1 MALTLLATNNA
12 ESTLASAISA
22 TDTSLIVSAG
32 TGAEFPDAVAGESYF
47 KLTLT
52 DAATGSQVEIV
63 NVTAKAGDIFTIE
76 RAQEGTLA
84 RAWAA
89 NDMVANMM
97 TADTLN
103 IIAQYSQQ
111 AAASAAQA
119 EEYANNASDYAQNKF
134 TFYKTSSDPDGTIA
148 GLAATTDGQSFWVA
162 QGPDALSAAWQYQ
175 NKAGVAVL
183 QAKQPGTAAITGTIR
198 EFPTLAA
205 AQADA
210 DAGNIPT
217 GSTAYYRS
225 ADDATLA
232 IEVINTLGTLQ
243 PTGRKMP
250 SAMPMGYQSATAVSS
265 GAANAIAITIPGLLV
280 DGSLIYFLSPILNTS
295 SVNVTVTDAKGN
307 SVIRAVQKQ
316 NNAPLVGS
324 ELLLNQPVLMEFRTG
339 TANNFVLVA
348 SGPVAAELASRISTL
363 ELNSVA
369 LLSGVANTGDAYSGT
384 ASAIPGIVASDRVF
398 IFTPSA
404 TNTTRTPTLS
414 VNGGTARQIKQ
425 NNGTNVA
432 AGDLIAGYTYLVKFN
447 FASADFRMLTYPA
460 DRSRVLNGYSK
471 ATVTSDATSPNSVAL
486 TIPGLLGDGTQL
498 TFEPVAA
505 NTGAMTLVITDM
517 YGNTVTRNLFKGA
530 NTALTGGEL
539 RAAMPATVQYRGSP
553 QNNFKLLYAGDPTTD
568 IQSLSKDVTTLKG
581 ALTDPYAALADKL
594 VGTGASSDQSPFGTI
609 TWSAGVK
616 TVTKRQIICT
626 SIGSSV
632 GVGAGSTGG
641 GVAGAPYAPNTL
653 FVNALKEELKQY
665 GQFDIIDDNQCIPTQ
680 AFQQFAA
687 QLANSPYSTSDFVLI
702 VGGMNDAP
710 VGNYNMGR
718 TFPGQQ
724 TTLESLVDLCLA
736 RGAIPIICTTPHHNV
751 EMPQTYPTIPG
762 GQPLSWPYRT
772 YNVGPTT
779 TYAFDSSL
787 KTITQGTFA
796 NPLYGGDI
804 LKPGYTL
811 HVASGANAGDYTIA
825 SISSDRTVI
834 TVVEPIPST
843 TSYATTITQTNLNS
857 IIEDI
862 LEPPPSTSFVTK
874 DWSGSGVKVLGD
886 VRFESV
892 NMMQRSV
899 ARQKNAFLADCE
911 KSFFKYGV
919 EVGGYS
925 SVYNVPAG
933 NYNHMNDNGYTV
945 TFDYTLKVAARK
957 IANLIFGDKYYSAA

>member
-1 MALTLLATNNA
+1 MLDKVVTSTEPTYIDRLGGEHYTVDGMKA
-12 ESTLASAISA
+12 EGDKVVEETRQN
-22 TDTSLIVSAG
+22 LIPLS
-32 TGAEFPDAVAGESYF
+32 
-47 KLTLT
+47 
-52 DAATGSQVEIV
+52 
-63 NVTAKAGDIFTIE
+63 
-76 RAQEGTLA
+76 R
-84 RAWAA
+84 
-89 NDMVANMM
+89 
-97 TADTLN
+97 
-103 IIAQYSQQ
+103 QYM
-111 AAASAAQA
+111 
-119 EEYANNASDYAQNKF
+119 
-134 TFYKTSSDPDGTIA
+134 
-148 GLAATTDGQSFWVA
+148 
-162 QGPDALSAAWQYQ
+162 
-175 NKAGVAVL
+175 
-183 QAKQPGTAAITGTIR
+183 
-198 EFPTLAA
+198 TLAA
-205 AQADA
+205 AQADIA
-210 DAGNIPT
+210 NIPE
-217 GSTAYYRS
+217 GSTTYYRS
-225 ADDATLA
+225 PDDSALA
-232 IEVINTLGTLQ
+232 IEVMNVGGTLQ

-250 SAMPMGYQSATAVSS
+250 SAIPMGYQSATAVSS
-265 GAANAIAITIPGLLV
+265 GAANTIAITIPGLLV
-280 DGSLIYFLSPILNTS
+280 DGSLIYFLSPILNTAAVS
-295 SVNVTVTDAKGN
+295 VTVTDARGN
-307 SVIRAVQKQ
+307 SVTRAIQKQ
-316 NNAPLVGS
+316 NNAALVGN
-324 ELLLNQPVLMEFRTG
+324 ELLLNQPALMEFRTG

-398 IFTPSA
+398 LFTPSA

-486 TIPGLLGDGTQL
+486 TIPGSLGDGTQL

-517 YGNTVTRNLFKGA
+517 YGNTVTRNLLKGA
-530 NTALTGGEL
+530 NTPLTGGEL
-539 RAAMPATVQYRGSP
+539 RASMPATVQYRGSP

-594 VGTGASSDQSPFGTI
+594 VGTGVSTDQAPFGTI

-710 VGNYNMGR
+710 VGNFNMGR
-718 TFPGQQ
+718 TLPGQR
-724 TTLESLVDLCLA
+724 TTLETLIDLCLA
-736 RGAIPIICTTPHHNV
+736 RGAIPIVCTTPHHNV
-751 EMPQTYPTIPG
+751 EMSQTYPTIPG
-762 GQPLSWPYRT
+762 GNPLFWPFRT
-772 YNVGPTT
+772 YSVVSTYVFDTT
-779 TYAFDSSL
+779 AN
-787 KTITQGTFA
+787 TIKGDHFA
-796 NPLYGGDI
+796 SPVYGGNI
-804 LKPGYTL
+804 
-811 HVASGANAGDYTIA
+811 
-825 SISSDRTVI
+825 
-834 TVVEPIPST
+834 
-843 TSYATTITQTNLNS
+843 
-857 IIEDI
+857 
-862 LEPPPSTSFVTK
+862 
-874 DWSGSGVKVLGD
+874 
-886 VRFESV
+886 
-892 NMMQRSV
+892 
-899 ARQKNAFLADCE
+899 
-911 KSFFKYGV
+911 
-919 EVGGYS
+919 
-925 SVYNVPAG
+925 
-933 NYNHMNDNGYTV
+933 
-945 TFDYTLKVAARK
+945 
-957 IANLIFGDKYYSAA
+957 

>member
-1 MALTLLATNNA
+1 MLDKVVTSTELTY
-12 ESTLASAISA
+12 
-22 TDTSLIVSAG
+22 TDRLGGEHYTIDGIKEEGDKVVEETRQNLIPLS
-32 TGAEFPDAVAGESYF
+32 
-47 KLTLT
+47 
-52 DAATGSQVEIV
+52 
-63 NVTAKAGDIFTIE
+63 
-76 RAQEGTLA
+76 R
-84 RAWAA
+84 
-89 NDMVANMM
+89 
-97 TADTLN
+97 
-103 IIAQYSQQ
+103 QYM
-111 AAASAAQA
+111 
-119 EEYANNASDYAQNKF
+119 
-134 TFYKTSSDPDGTIA
+134 
-148 GLAATTDGQSFWVA
+148 
-162 QGPDALSAAWQYQ
+162 
-175 NKAGVAVL
+175 
-183 QAKQPGTAAITGTIR
+183 
-198 EFPTLAA
+198 TLAA
-205 AQADA
+205 AQADIA
-210 DAGNIPT
+210 NIPE
-217 GSTAYYRS
+217 GSTTYYRS
-225 ADDATLA
+225 PDDSALA
-232 IEVINTLGTLQ
+232 IEVMNVGGTLQ

-265 GAANAIAITIPGLLV
+265 GAANTIAITIPGLLV
-280 DGSLIYFLSPILNTS
+280 DGSLIYFLSPILNTAAVS
-295 SVNVTVTDAKGN
+295 VTVTDARGN
-307 SVIRAVQKQ
+307 SVTRAIQKQ
-316 NNAPLVGS
+316 NNAALVGN
-324 ELLLNQPVLMEFRTG
+324 ELLLNQPALMEFRTG

-398 IFTPSA
+398 LFTPSA

-432 AGDLIAGYTYLVKFN
+432 AGDLVAGYTYLVKFN
-447 FASADFRMLTYPA
+447 YASADFRLLTYPA

-553 QNNFKLLYAGDPTTD
+553 QNNFKLLYAGDPTSD
-568 IQSLSKDVTTLKG
+568 ILNLKSDVTTLQG
-581 ALTDPYAALADKL
+581 AITDPYAALANKL
-594 VGTGASSDQSPFGTI
+594 VGSTASTDQSPHGSITWNAGNRTI
-609 TWSAGVK
+609 TK
-616 TVTKRQIICT
+616 TRIICT

-641 GVAGAPYAPNTL
+641 GVAGATYAPNTL
-653 FVNALKEELKQY
+653 FVNALKAELLQY
-665 GQFDIIDDNQCIPTQ
+665 GEFDIIDDNQCIPTQ

-718 TFPGQQ
+718 TKPGQES
-724 TTLESLVDLCLA
+724 TLRDLIDLCMA
-736 RGAIPIICTTPHHNV
+736 RGAIPIVCTTPHHNV

-762 GQPLSWPYRT
+762 GQPLTWPYRT

-779 TYAFDSSL
+779 TYVFDSSS

-804 LKPGYTL
+804 LKPGHTL

-862 LEPPPSTSFVTK
+862 LIPPPSLSFVTK
-874 DWSGSGVKVLGD
+874 DWTGNGVSVKGD
-886 VRFESV
+886 IRFSIIN
-892 NMMQRSV
+892 NMMRKV
-899 ARQKNAFLADCE
+899 ARQKSAFLADCE
-911 KSFFKYGV
+911 YSFFKYGV
-919 EVGGYS
+919 EAGGYS
-925 SVYNVPAG
+925 SVYNVAAG

-957 IANLIFGDKYYSAA
+957 IAALIFGEKYYSAS

>member
-1 MALTLLATNNA
+1 M
-12 ESTLASAISA
+12 
-22 TDTSLIVSAG
+22 
-32 TGAEFPDAVAGESYF
+32 PDAWDNMQSIDKFVNSSDETITTRTGEQ
-47 KLTLT
+47 LDTLH
-52 DAATGSQVEIV
+52 GV
-63 NVTAKAGDIFTIE
+63 NVKADNQLT
-76 RAQEGTLA
+76 Q
-84 RAWAA
+84 
-89 NDMVANMM
+89 
-97 TADTLN
+97 
-103 IIAQYSQQ
+103 QQ
-111 AAASAAQA
+111 ADFETSQ
-119 EEYANNASDYAQNKF
+119 EERDAVVEETRQNLI
-134 TFYKTSSDPDGTIA
+134 P
-148 GLAATTDGQSFWVA
+148 
-162 QGPDALSAAWQYQ
+162 LSRQYM
-175 NKAGVAVL
+175 
-183 QAKQPGTAAITGTIR
+183 
-198 EFPTLAA
+198 TLAA
-205 AQADA
+205 AQADIA
-210 DAGNIPT
+210 NIPE
-217 GSTAYYRS
+217 GSTTYYRS
-225 ADDATLA
+225 PDDSALA
-232 IEVINTLGTLQ
+232 IEVMNVGGTLQ

-265 GAANAIAITIPGLLV
+265 GAANTIAITIPGLLV
-280 DGSLIYFLSPILNTS
+280 DGSLIYFLSPILNTAAVS
-295 SVNVTVTDAKGN
+295 VTVTDARGN
-307 SVIRAVQKQ
+307 SVTRAIQKQ
-316 NNAPLVGS
+316 NNAALVGN
-324 ELLLNQPVLMEFRTG
+324 ELLLNQPALMEFRTG

-384 ASAIPGIVASDRVF
+384 ASTIPGIVASDRVF
-398 IFTPSA
+398 LFTPSA

-447 FASADFRMLTYPA
+447 FASADFRMLTYPT

-486 TIPGLLGDGTQL
+486 TIPGLIGDGTQL
-498 TFEPVAA
+498 TFEPVVA

-594 VGTGASSDQSPFGTI
+594 VGTGVSSDQSPFGTI

-641 GVAGAPYAPNTL
+641 GVAGAAYAPNTL

-665 GQFDIIDDNQCIPTQ
+665 GEFDIIDDNQCIPTQ

-687 QLANSPYSTSDFVLI
+687 QLANSPYPTSDFVLI

-718 TFPGQQ
+718 TFPGQRR
-724 TTLESLVDLCLA
+724 TLEELIDMCLA
-736 RGAIPIICTTPHHNV
+736 RGAIPIVCTTPHHNV

-779 TYAFDSSL
+779 TYEFDSSL
-787 KTITQGTFA
+787 KTIKQGTFA
-796 NPLYGGDI
+796 NASYGGNI
-804 LKPGYTL
+804 LKPGHKL
-811 HVASGANAGDYTIA
+811 RVASGANAGDYTID

-843 TSYATTITQTNLNS
+843 TSYATTITQINLNS

-892 NMMQRSV
+892 NMMQRTV
-899 ARQKNAFLADCE
+899 ARQKGAFLADCE

-925 SVYNVPAG
+925 SVYNVPVG

>member
-1 MALTLLATNNA
+1 MATTDTQQTAQFAA
-12 ESTLASAISA
+12 EASVSAAEAKQYLIEVQQGYQDISA
-22 TDTSLIVSAG
+22 TTQEAINAATAAEASKIAAETAEQSSSASAASSAG
-32 TGAEFPDAVAGESYF
+32 S
-47 KLTLT
+47 
-52 DAATGSQVEIV
+52 AT
-63 NVTAKAGDIFTIE
+63 
-76 RAQEGTLA
+76 
-84 RAWAA
+84 
-89 NDMVANMM
+89 
-97 TADTLN
+97 
-103 IIAQYSQQ
+103 
-111 AAASAAQA
+111 AAAGSAAQA
-119 EEYANNASDYAQNKF
+119 EEYKNDASEYALNKF
-134 TFYKTSSDPDGTIA
+134 TFYKTPSDPDGTIA
-148 GLAATTDGQSFWVA
+148 GLAATTNGQSFRVA
-162 QGPDALSAAWQYQ
+162 EGPEATAAFKTYENQD
-175 NKAGVAVL
+175 GVAVL
-183 QAKQPGTAAITGTIR
+183 QASQPGTAAVTGTIR

-210 DAGNIPT
+210 DAGNIPV

-232 IEVINTLGTLQ
+232 IEVINTAGTLQ

-265 GAANAIAITIPGLLV
+265 GAANTIAITIPGLLV
-280 DGSLIYFLSPILNTS
+280 DGSLIYFLSPILNTAAVS
-295 SVNVTVTDAKGN
+295 VTVTDARGN
-307 SVIRAVQKQ
+307 SVTRAIQKQ
-316 NNAPLVGS
+316 NNAALVGN
-324 ELLLNQPVLMEFRTG
+324 ELLLNQPALMEFRTG

-384 ASAIPGIVASDRVF
+384 ASAIPGLVASDRVF
-398 IFTPSA
+398 LFTPSA

-432 AGDLIAGYTYLVKFN
+432 AGDFVAGYTYLIKFN
-447 FASADFRMLTYPA
+447 FSSADFRMLTYPA

-498 TFEPVAA
+498 TFEPVAV

-594 VGTGASSDQSPFGTI
+594 VGTGVSTDQSPFGTI

-710 VGNYNMGR
+710 VGNFNMGR

-724 TTLESLVDLCLA
+724 TTLEDLVDLCLA

-751 EMPQTYPTIPG
+751 EMSQTYPTIPG
-762 GQPLSWPYRT
+762 GNPLFWPFRT
-772 YNVGPTT
+772 YSVTSS
-779 TYAFDSSL
+779 YAFDAVAN
-787 KTITQGTFA
+787 TITQSNFA
-796 NPLYGGDI
+796 NPSYGGNI
-804 LKPGYTL
+804 LKPGHTL
-811 HVASGANAGDYTIA
+811 RVESGVNAGNYTITA
-825 SISSDRTVI
+825 ISSDRNTI
-834 TVVEPIPST
+834 TVQEAIPVSGSYST
-843 TSYATTITQTNLNS
+843 TIRHFNLQS
-857 IIEDI
+857 IAEDI
-862 LEPPPSTSFVTK
+862 LYPAPSESFVTK
-874 DWSGSGVKVLGD
+874 DWTGNGVLVKGD
-886 VRFESV
+886 VRFEMV
-892 NMMQRSV
+892 NNMQRSV
-899 ARQKNAFLADCE
+899 ARQKSAFLADCAY
-911 KSFFKYGV
+911 SFFRYGV

-933 NYNHMNDNGYTV
+933 NYNHMNDNGYEV
-945 TFDYTLKVAARK
+945 TFGYTFKVAAKK